1 MATTTR
7 LKFDELNRLD
17 YRKYFGEMLIT
28 PEQMRKRI
36 ALARDIEDVMLFL
49 FAYWAIAAEA
59 EISKAEVVEDT
70 VSKFTTAVEKHM
82 KLDPYIESHIKQVV
96 NEIVDVTE
104 KEEEKRKA
112 KEEQERS
119 DEEEDVDAALSLD
132 ELLEYNSQTETAKR
146 KGHESEN
153 KDYWLSH
160 DRAMYISENEANAF
174 GNYQEYREAKVSGKT
189 TKVWLT
195 ELDEKVRLTHTL
207 AEGEKTDIDG
217 LFLVGGSKM
226 RFPKDTMY
234 DPAPEEVINCRCTC
248 RYE

>member
-1 MATTTR
+1 MGTS
-7 LKFDELNRLD
+7 LNFDELNKLD
-17 YRKYFGEMLIT
+17 YRKYFGEMLIS

-70 VSKFTTAVEKHM
+70 VSKLTSAVEKHI
-82 KLDPYIESHIKQVV
+82 KLDPYIEDHIKQVV

-104 KEEEKRKA
+104 KHGETEERK
-112 KEEQERS
+112 EP
-119 DEEEDVDAALSLD
+119 DE
-132 ELLEYNSQTETAKR
+132 TET
-146 KGHESEN
+146 
-153 KDYWLSH
+153 DTTPYWTSPE
-160 DRAMYISENEANAF
+160 RAMLISANEANAF
-174 GNYQEYREAKVSGKT
+174 ENYSEYREAKASGKT

-195 ELDEKVRLTHTL
+195 ELDEKVRFTHTL

>member
-1 MATTTR
+1 MGTS
-7 LKFDELNRLD
+7 LKFDELNKLD

-49 FAYWAIAAEA
+49 FTYWAIAVDA
-59 EISKAEVVEDT
+59 EISKAEVIEDT
-70 VSKFTTAVEKHM
+70 VSKLTSVVEKHI
-82 KLDPYIESHIKQVV
+82 KLDPYIEDHIKQVV

-119 DEEEDVDAALSLD
+119 DEEEDVDEALKLD
-132 ELLEYNSQTETAKR
+132 ELLEDYTGTAESKKR
-146 KGHESEN
+146 KKDS
-153 KDYWLSH
+153 KDYWLSS
-160 DRAMYISENEANAF
+160 DRAMLISENEANAF
-174 GNYQEYREAKVSGKT
+174 ENYNEYREAKARGKT
-189 TKVWLT
+189 IKVWMT

>member
-1 MATTTR
+1 MKSMGTS
-7 LKFDELNRLD
+7 LKFDELNKLD
-17 YRKYFGEMLIT
+17 YRKYFGEMLIS

-49 FAYWAIAAEA
+49 FTYWAIAVDA
-59 EISKAEVVEDT
+59 EISKAEVIEDT
-70 VSKFTTAVEKHM
+70 VSKLTTAVEKHI
-82 KLDPYIESHIKQVV
+82 KLDPYIEDHIKQVV

-119 DEEEDVDAALSLD
+119 DAEEDVDEALKLD
-132 ELLEYNSQTETAKR
+132 ELSEDYTGTAESEKR
-146 KGHESEN
+146 KKDS
-153 KDYWLSH
+153 KDYWLSS
-160 DRAMYISENEANAF
+160 DRAMLISENEANAF
-174 GNYQEYREAKVSGKT
+174 ENYNEYREAKASGKT

-195 ELDEKVRLTHTL
+195 ELDEKVRFTHTL

-248 RYE
+248 KYE